1 MNNNTVLN
9 FPHGMK
15 VAVVMFF
22 LPKTSYFLGNEKEL
36 KWCTAAKDWYYILV
50 KVQWLTPLMG
60 TDLHCMVLD
69 LNT

>member
-1 MNNNTVLN
+1 MNNSTVVN

-15 VAVVMFF
+15 VAVGIFF
-22 LPKTSYFLGNEKEL
+22 YQKRHISLEMKEL
-36 KWCTAAKDWYYILV
+36 NWCTAAKDWYHILV

>member
-1 MNNNTVLN
+1 MNNNTVVN

-15 VAVVMFF
+15 VAV
-22 LPKTSYFLGNEKEL
+22 
-36 KWCTAAKDWYYILV
+36 AKDWYYILV

>member
-1 MNNNTVLN
+1 MKNNTVLKLSSWN
-9 FPHGMK
+9 ESSSY
-15 VAVVMFF
+15 FF

-36 KWCTAAKDWYYILV
+36 SWCTAAKDWYYIPV